1 MRDIGRLH
9 NSTGLEST
17 GLALDLPWPSF
28 VTQSAIARGVA
39 GTPSVFVDGIP
50 VPARPGHIAAAVE
63 RVFP

>member
-9 NSTGLEST
+9 NSTGL
-17 GLALDLPWPSF
+17 ALDLPWPSF
-28 VTQSAIARGVA
+28 A

-50 VPARPGHIAAAVE
+50 VPARAGPIVAAVE